1 MLSAPNT
8 HRRAGDMRW
17 LWIDRPMGLVV
28 LVALAVAFRLLLL
41 PAATDDLASDELLGA
56 AQVVWLGLCLLL
68 PLAVGLLLLR
78 LVQRLRR
85 P

>member
-1 MLSAPNT
+1 
-8 HRRAGDMRW
+8 MRW
-17 LWIDRPMGLVV
+17 LWIDRPAGLVA

-41 PAATDDLASDELLGA
+41 PVATDDAAPDELLGA

-68 PLAVGLLLLR
+68 PLAVVLLLLR
-78 LVQRLRR
+78 VVRVVRR

>member
-1 MLSAPNT
+1 
-8 HRRAGDMRW
+8 MRW
-17 LWIDRPMGLVV
+17 LWIDRPAGLVA

-41 PAATDDLASDELLGA
+41 PVATDDLASAERLGA

-78 LVQRLRR
+78 LTRLVRR

>member
-1 MLSAPNT
+1 MRTVL
-8 HRRAGDMRW
+8 RW
-17 LWIDRPMGLVV
+17 LWIDRPVGILV

-41 PAATDDLASDELLGA
+41 PAATDDLASDELFGL

-68 PLAVGLLLLR
+68 PLAVVLLLLR
-78 LVQRLRR
+78 VVRVVRR